1 MSQTQAQAPPPSSL
15 SDDSVPSSFD
25 DQPGFFEENR
35 WGKFTRRLREEPLI
49 PLGCLATCYAL
60 YAASRSIRSGNA
72 IKTNQMFRARV
83 YAQGFTL
90 AAIVLGSVFYQ
101 DERLKRRQ
109 FDKVVED
116 KKAAEKREKWIAELE
131 ARDRE
136 DREWRANF
144 EQISQRAKEA
154 ESELQETMRG
164 RKRMAEEGTRQVG
177 RAAKEKL
184 DKSFKTSSVYEGVIL
199 DGYAPG
205 FGLWRTREAWR
216 RR

>member
-1 MSQTQAQAPPPSSL
+1 MSQPDAQSPPPSSFA
-15 SDDSVPSSFD
+15 DGSVPSSFD
-25 DQPGFFEENR
+25 DTEFFEEGR
-35 WGKFTRRLREEPLI
+35 WGKFSRKIRQEPLV

-90 AAIVLGSVFYQ
+90 VAIVVGSVYYK
-101 DERLKRRQ
+101 DERFNRKK
-109 FDKVVED
+109 FEKVVED
-116 KKAAEKREKWIAELE
+116 KKAAEKRDKWIAELE

-144 EQISQRAKEA
+144 EDISRRAKDAEA
-154 ESELQETMRG
+154 EFD
-164 RKRMAEEGTRQVG
+164 GTANSSTKKLEREVKKVK
-177 RAAKEKL
+177 AKAQEKL
-184 DKSFKTSSVYEGVIL
+184 DKSFKTSSAYEGMEGDYWIPASL
-199 DGYAPG
+199 
-205 FGLWRTREAWR
+205 LWRTREAWR